1 MRHNH
6 PSHLYFGYER
16 DSGAVGEAIW
26 SSAILRFELASDEI
40 VWTVERAHSR
50 SPWRMRLFMKVDGRC
65 HCGAIAYSADVE
77 PEMASICH
85 CTDCQCF
92 SGAPFR
98 ASVPANV
105 EDFRLLHGNPKI
117 YVKIADSGARR
128 RQAFCGE
135 CGTSIYASAFENTTV
150 LNLRL
155 GAIKQRS
162 EIPPRRQIW
171 CSSALSWTL
180 DIRTLPSSLKE

>member
-1 MRHNH
+1 
-6 PSHLYFGYER
+6 
-16 DSGAVGEAIW
+16 
-26 SSAILRFELASDEI
+26 
-40 VWTVERAHSR
+40 
-50 SPWRMRLFMKVDGRC
+50 MKVDGRC

-135 CGTSIYASAFENTTV
+135 CGTPIYASAFENTTV

-155 GAIKQRS
+155 GANKATIRDSAAPADLVLLGAFVDARHQN
-162 EIPPRRQIW
+162 
-171 CSSALSWTL
+171 SALFAQRVTEGDLSDMSSRQGEWTGG
-180 DIRTLPSSLKE
+180 RSLMARAR